1 MMKKKPT
8 IILEDSKKVKN
19 IVIQVNLKENT
30 TTVISAFSA
39 WENLAL
45 IMEGLGVTAQKC
57 IKEGI
62 SKGKVYGQIKKYVVD
77 VLSSYEVR

>member
-1 MMKKKPT
+1 MV
-8 IILEDSKKVKN
+8 L
-19 IVIQVNLKENT
+19 
-30 TTVISAFSA
+30 VISRKKYEHNEKYAVTNQFDVGAA